1 MYTRI
6 IKHTLRSLLASP
18 EILILYGP
26 RRVGKTTLL
35 QMLYHERLQASEPTA
50 IYSLDDP
57 TAQAADGRLRALQ
70 CEDIPLFG
78 HGRDR
83 MRGR

>member
-6 IKHTLRSLLASP
+6 IERTLRSLLASP

-35 QMLYHERLQASEPTA
+35 QMLQRERLQENEPSA

-57 TAQAADGRLRALQ
+57 TGKCLSFLLVISPGKLLVSTGQG
-70 CEDIPLFG
+70 E
-78 HGRDR
+78 
-83 MRGR
+83 